1 MLTRRTA
8 LSAIVALPVVTTLAR
23 AIPAQARSLLGI
35 VVEPTP
41 VPDRIALNPTSS
53 PSSSVSITW
62 RTNDATTSGL
72 VEYVAGDGT
81 VRTAPVSTTT
91 RVNLMGGPPAARHHT
106 AALEGL
112 APGTPYDYRVGSPES
127 GWSSWHSLTTAS
139 TIPAPGWT
147 FLYFGDAQIGLDTV
161 WPVNVERALAA
172 YPDAAL
178 SLHAGD
184 LINNADNDE
193 EWAHWFSGAGALA
206 HDKLVIASP
215 GNHEYSGDQ
224 LLQQYKGHFEMPGN
238 GPAFHQED
246 VWFCDYQGVRFISLN
261 GNAPLGGPDQ
271 AIWMRKA
278 LRENPGRWS
287 VVTFHQP
294 MFSAT
299 PDRDNPLTRATWL
312 PVFEE
317 EGVDLVLQ
325 GHDHTYARGHLA
337 ANDAEEEGA
346 GHRGPTYV
354 VSNGGG
360 KYYDLAP
367 AEANNW
373 TDNDAV
379 RVVGHEGLTC
389 YQGIEVYDDR
399 LVYRSHVGALR
410 DEANADG
417 FEVGDLVDAFTVV
430 ASPDGKVV
438 RDGVHLGPWA
448 EPEPEPEPEPD
459 PERVTPTLRISQHR
473 RRLAVRVTSPG
484 AKPSGRISVWHRGER
499 LRSRKLTGAR
509 AEVKLPKKMLGS
521 KVTVRYG
528 GDRATAPARVRLRLD
543 RRS

>member
-8 LSAIVALPVVTTLAR
+8 LSALVALPVVTTLAR
-23 AIPAQARSLLGI
+23 ALPAQARSALGI

-41 VPDRIALNPTSS
+41 VPDRVALNPTPT

-62 RTNDATTSGL
+62 RTNDTTRTGM

-81 VRTAPVSTTT
+81 VRSAPVSTTT
-91 RVNLMGGPPAARHHT
+91 WVNLMGGPPAARHHT
-106 AALEGL
+106 ATLEDL

-127 GWSSWHSLTTAS
+127 GWSPWHALTTAS
-139 TIPAPGWT
+139 TIPSPGWT

-193 EWAHWFSGAGALA
+193 EWAHWFAGAGALA
-206 HDKLVIASP
+206 HGKLVIASP

-238 GPAFHQED
+238 GPAFHDED

-271 AIWMRKA
+271 AVWMRKA

-317 EGVDLVLQ
+317 VGVDLVLQ

-337 ANDAEEEGA
+337 ANAVEA
-346 GHRGPTYV
+346 GDLSHRGPTYV

-389 YQGIEVYDDR
+389 YQGIAVYDDR

-410 DEANADG
+410 DEVSADG
-417 FEVGDLVDAFTVV
+417 FAVGDLVDAFTVI

-448 EPEPEPEPEPD
+448 EPEPEPEPEPEE
-459 PERVTPTLRISQHR
+459 PERVAPTLRISQHR
-473 RRLAVRVTSPG
+473 RRLTVRVTSRGPE
-484 AKPSGRISVWHRGER
+484 PQGRITVWHGGEQV
-499 LRSRKLTGAR
+499 RSRKLSDT
-509 AEVKLPKKMLGS
+509 
-521 KVTVRYG
+521 
-528 GDRATAPARVRLRLD
+528 RATVKVPKR
-543 RRS
+543 